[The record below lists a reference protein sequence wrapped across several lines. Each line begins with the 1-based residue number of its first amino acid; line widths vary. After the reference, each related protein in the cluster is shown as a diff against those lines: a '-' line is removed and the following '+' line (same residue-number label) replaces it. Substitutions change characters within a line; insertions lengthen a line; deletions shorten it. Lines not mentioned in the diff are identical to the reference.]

1 MTCRGWAEW
10 LRPALF
16 VGCAVVSIAAAAGEG
31 WLDSYVGRW
40 SGQGRFMGKD
50 ARYQIAVEPAV
61 EARFVRLSVRYT
73 WREENGT
80 EGRFVGEAL
89 YPAQSSSAARGAWF
103 DSEGH
108 QYATSAYRDGE
119 VVIVHWGEGEMRGR
133 TEYRLRSANELEVTD
148 SFTRG
153 AEWQTFSR
161 ARLERER

>member
-1 MTCRGWAEW
+1 MSRGAIRER
-10 LRPALF
+10 LRDILLVCALAF
-16 VGCAVVSIAAAAGEG
+16 SSGALAGDA

-50 ARYQIAVEPAV
+50 ARYQIAVKPALDT
-61 EARFVRLSVRYT
+61 RFVRMSVRYT
-73 WREENGT
+73 WREDDGT
-80 EGRFVGEAL
+80 EGRFTGEAL
-89 YPAQSSSAARGAWF
+89 YPAQASSPTRGAWF

-108 QYATSAYRDGE
+108 QYATSAYRDGDA
-119 VVIVHWGEGEMRGR
+119 VIVHWGEGEMHGR
-133 TEYRLRSANELEVTD
+133 TEYRLRSANELEVSD